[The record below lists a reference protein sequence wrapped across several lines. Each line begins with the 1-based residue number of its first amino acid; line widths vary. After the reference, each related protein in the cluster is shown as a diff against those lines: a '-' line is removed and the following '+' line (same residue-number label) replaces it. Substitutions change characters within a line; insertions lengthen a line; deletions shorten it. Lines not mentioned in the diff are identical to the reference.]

1 MTRALLAA
9 GLLVL
14 LIGAAVALI
23 ARDRGEKGGPAGSGA
38 EARAFTSSE
47 ECRACHTQVYE
58 EWQASQHAFSYVNPL
73 VRRADMTDG
82 FRKKDCVPC
91 HAPRPVFEHGLG
103 KAARVLA
110 RDTNRFLG
118 VDCLACHS
126 TGGGMASARAGLR
139 APCAPVERQELTST
153 DLCAPCHNQHDTVD
167 EWEASPPHLKG
178 QSCLHC
184 HMPPVERAPE
194 AGRGA
199 YTGSFHGSRGGNDL
213 ELLQKSAT
221 LACQVAGEEGARWLE
236 VTVTNSGTAHHLPAD
251 ARHRAVD
258 LVVRLRGPG
267 GEAVGEV
274 VDLGP
279 GEQGGSA
286 RLRFRNPYRE
296 EFGKVN
302 TQIPSGEA
310 RTLVVPFDPA
320 AARSAEVLL
329 LYKRT
334 PFVPDEEATVVIR
347 RTLDL

>member
-1 MTRALLAA
+1 MTRPLLAL
-9 GLLVL
+9 GLVAL
-14 LIGAAVALI
+14 LIGGALALV
-23 ARDRGEKGGPAGSGA
+23 ARDRGEKGVPDASGPEPLLFA
-38 EARAFTSSE
+38 SSE
-47 ECRACHTQVYE
+47 DCRACHGQVYE
-58 EWQASQHAFSYVNPL
+58 EWQASQHAFAYLNPL

-110 RDTNRFLG
+110 RDTNRFHG

-126 TGGGMASARAGLR
+126 TGSGMASARAGLS
-139 APCAPVERQELTST
+139 APCAPVHRPEVAST
-153 DLCAPCHNQHDTVD
+153 DLCAPCHNQHNTVD

-178 QSCLHC
+178 ESCLHC
-184 HMPPVERAPE
+184 HMPQVERAPE
-194 AGRGA
+194 AGRAA
-199 YTGSFHGSRGGNDL
+199 YTGRFHGSRGGNDL

-221 LACQVAGEEGARWLE
+221 LTFQVAGDEGGRRLE
-236 VTVTNSGTAHHLPAD
+236 VTVTNSGTAHNLPAD

-258 LVVRLRGPG
+258 LVVRLLGQG
-267 GEAVGEV
+267 GEAPGEAV
-274 VDLGP
+274 NLGP
-279 GEQGGSA
+279 GESGGNA

-296 EFGKVN
+296 EYGKVN
-302 TQIPSGEA
+302 TQIPAGES
-310 RTLVVPFDPA
+310 RTLAVPFDPA